1 MLIKTAI
8 QAERPDTRAKQPLQ
22 HHTALKEDVSMG
34 PGISTKYAKIVFSVM
49 AILVIIA
56 AVVALT
62 R

>member
-1 MLIKTAI
+1 
-8 QAERPDTRAKQPLQ
+8 
-22 HHTALKEDVSMG
+22 MG

-49 AILVIIA
+49 AVLVIIA